1 MSVRRDEK
9 WLDDELRVA
18 INTTRPEFDAEEWKR
33 KHAAAYDALIARRQT
48 PSETADC
55 GAGRT
60 VRLMAGRLAAAA
72 VILVGVVILLMQI
85 PPRQSQEP
93 LSHGPMKVTS
103 PAKMVSMMTLRM
115 AYRQGGEE
123 GLNHQLDAALRMLG
137 PRPNGLSMQ
146 DLLNDSDS

>member
-1 MSVRRDEK
+1 MNERKDEQ
-9 WLDDELRVA
+9 WLDEELRRV
-18 INTTRPEFDAEEWKR
+18 INTTRPEFDVDEWKR
-33 KHAAAYDALIARRQT
+33 KYAAAYDVVVARRQT
-48 PSETADC
+48 PSETVNC
-55 GAGRT
+55 GARRT

-85 PPRQSQEP
+85 PPRQSQKPVPHEP
-93 LSHGPMKVTS
+93 VKVTS

-123 GLNHQLDAALRMLG
+123 GLNQQLDAALRMLG